1 MSAQT
6 PACQLLERQDSDFR
20 DWLWVAAP
28 RDDWWLSSDR
38 QRRVW
43 GHDIGIVNAARE
55 AGHRVSHAVSFA
67 DARADDTIAQAA
79 GAIVFWPKAH
89 ALGEWWLVALC
100 QVLPAGTPIKVVGE
114 VNGGIKRAERILKAL
129 GMTARKDDTARRCQL
144 WSSAT
149 RELTAE
155 QAASS
160 ESPLAVAGQWT
171 EGWGEF
177 EALEMR
183 LTSHPG
189 LYGNAKLDPG
199 TALLL
204 ENLPTRG
211 YKRALDIG
219 AGDGIISC
227 WLARHGARVMA
238 GDVSAFAVE
247 ATRRSLALNG
257 LEADVRLSD
266 VFAAFEGERFEAI
279 VANPPFHH
287 ERDIDYGPAARLISQ
302 APDHLMPGGT
312 LTLVANAF
320 LPYPDLLQ
328 AAFGEFEVLAETR
341 QFKVYRARKA
351 R

>member
-1 MSAQT
+1 MTAQT

-20 DWLWVAAP
+20 DWLWVAPP
-28 RDDWWLSSDR
+28 RDDWWLAADR

-43 GHDIGIVNAARE
+43 GHDTGILNAARDAE
-55 AGHRVSHAVSFA
+55 HRVSHAVAFA
-67 DARADDTIAQAA
+67 EARADDAIAHAA
-79 GAIVFWPKAH
+79 GALLFWPKAH

-100 QVLPAGTPIKVVGE
+100 HVLPAGTPIKVVGE

-129 GMTARKDDTARRCQL
+129 GMVARKDDTARRCQL
-144 WSSAT
+144 WSSTT
-149 RELTAE
+149 RELTPDL
-155 QAASS
+155 AASAD
-160 ESPLAVAGQWT
+160 SPLAVEGQWT

-177 EALEMR
+177 EALDMR

-204 ENLPTRG
+204 GSLPTRG

-219 AGDGIISC
+219 AGDGVISC
-227 WLARHGARVMA
+227 WLAKHGARVMA

-247 ATRRSLALNG
+247 ATQRSLALNG
-257 LEADVRLSD
+257 LEGDVRLSD
-266 VFAAFEGERFEAI
+266 VFSAFEGERFEAI

-287 ERDIDYGPAARLISQ
+287 ERDIDYGPAARLIRQ
-302 APDHLMPGGT
+302 ASDHLMPGGT

-328 AAFGEFEVLAETR
+328 AAFGEFEVLADTR